1 MCLVW
6 RARFLLRKPHP
17 GPCPQVPPTWDLETD
32 GPKHGFPDVE
42 GQVRSA
48 GCAWVQLLK
57 KDNMGLVS
65 GCWGPV
71 TCATHKK
78 WLNHVRVWPTIF
90 ILSLLPPPLEWRKK
104 RGRIGLNYSTLTES
118 EVMRH
123 RRKKKRVPIMGEV
136 DKLYWRFREDLIFWV
151 GFLLFTFDLLGMWYV
166 IIGEAT
172 LCINHAIIALS
183 YCSLQPILQ
192 LYSSCKSHYQKLKME
207 DTCEVTAC
215 PSSWA
220 VWGKPV
226 FSSVFYKSDF
236 LSSHAGV
243 HKGLPKCSCLAAW
256 FCTETD
262 FKRIRG
268 SSFC

>member
-1 MCLVW
+1 MSGSDPPYSSFLS
-6 RARFLLRKPHP
+6 FLLPWSEEKKGKEWIELFYFKRKW
-17 GPCPQVPPTWDLETD
+17 GDEAQ
-32 GPKHGFPDVE
+32 
-42 GQVRSA
+42 
-48 GCAWVQLLK
+48 K
-57 KDNMGLVS
+57 K
-65 GCWGPV
+65 
-71 TCATHKK
+71 
-78 WLNHVRVWPTIF
+78 
-90 ILSLLPPPLEWRKK
+90 E
-104 RGRIGLNYSTLTES
+104 E
-118 EVMRH
+118 
-123 RRKKKRVPIMGEV
+123 RVPIMGEV

-243 HKGLPKCSCLAAW
+243 LKGLPKCSCLAAW